1 VSAAPEAD
9 GAERTFFV
17 LTMDDVRLEVDAAR
31 GGRVT
36 ALRLGD
42 RNLLSGAE
50 VDAINYGSTL
60 WTSPQSAWGW
70 PPIFEVDGAPY
81 AGELVGE
88 AIVLRG
94 PPSTLLGVAVEKR
107 LEADRARRAFVLS
120 YRLVSHAAGLV
131 RLAPWEVTR
140 VQPNGLTFFASGA
153 GTYAPTDLPA
163 REVDGVTWVH
173 HDAAVIAGH
182 QKLYADAG
190 EGWIAHVDGD
200 ALFVKTF
207 DLVPR
212 AAHAPGEA
220 QIEIY
225 ASSLHRYVEVEQQ
238 GACEAL
244 APGGALEWRVEW
256 RVRRLPASLARE
268 VGNAALVRLAR
279 DVAAGNA

>member
-1 VSAAPEAD
+1 VSAAPD
-9 GAERTFFV
+9 AERSFFV
-17 LTMDDVRLEVDAAR
+17 LTLGDVRLEVDAAR

-70 PPIFEVDGAPY
+70 PPVVEIDSAPY
-81 AGELVGE
+81 AGVLEGE

-94 PPSTLLGVAVEKR
+94 PASAALGVSIEKR
-107 LEADRARRAFVLS
+107 IEVDRARGAFTLAYLV
-120 YRLVSHAAGLV
+120 VSHADAPIK
-131 RLAPWEVTR
+131 LAPWEVTR

-153 GTYAPTDLPA
+153 GAYPPSDLPA

-190 EGWIAHVDGD
+190 EGWVAHVDGD

-207 DLVPR
+207 DVVPR
-212 AAHAPGEA
+212 LEHAPGEA

-238 GACEAL
+238 GACEMLYPGRAL
-244 APGGALEWRVEW
+244 AWRVEW
-256 RVRRLPASLARE
+256 RVRRLPEE
-268 VGNAALVRLAR
+268 VPRQVGSAALVRLAR
-279 DVAAGNA
+279 AVAAGSA

>member
-1 VSAAPEAD
+1 MSVALDAE
-9 GAERTFFV
+9 GAERSYFV
-17 LTMDDVRLEVDAAR
+17 LTLDDVRLEVDAAR

-36 ALRLGD
+36 ALRLGE

-50 VDAINYGSTL
+50 VDPINYGSTL

-70 PPIFEVDGAPY
+70 PPVEEIDSAPY
-81 AGELVGE
+81 VGALEGE

-94 PPSTLLGVAVEKR
+94 PASAQLGVAIEKR
-107 LEADRARRAFVLS
+107 IEADRARRAFVLG
-120 YRLVSHAAGLV
+120 YRVVSHASGLV
-131 RLAPWEVTR
+131 RVAPWEVTR
-140 VQPNGLTFFASGA
+140 VQPNGLTFFAAGA
-153 GTYAPTDLPA
+153 GIYAPSDLPA
-163 REVDGVTWVH
+163 RDVGDVTWVH

-190 EGWIAHVDGD
+190 EGWIAHADGD

-256 RVRRLPASLARE
+256 RVRRLPESLPRE
-268 VGNAALVRLAR
+268 VGSAALVRFAR
-279 DVAAGNA
+279 EVAAGNA